1 MLRWRGLPI
10 QLFILTILPLTLLL
24 LGIAFGSLFLHQQS
38 MRRLVGERD
47 ERATRAAASAISEQL
62 QHRAAVTRSLA
73 LRAADLGNPQ
83 HVITDALFLLPDF
96 DGGIALYDQS
106 GLLAT
111 SNDSAT
117 WEETVVP
124 QQLAISAAPP
134 NTAEFSGPFTN
145 PLIGQ
150 ETILVTSTTPDGI
163 TAAGAFSPASLAAKA
178 LADLFVSDDKAS
190 AVVTD
195 ANGRLLFQTGDLHE
209 PGSDLNSYAGVA
221 DALNG
226 ESGTIYVSDDASSDG
241 EEQVIAFSSIPPL
254 NWALVIKEPWQEV
267 ADPLLRA
274 TELAPLILAPVL
286 IVALIG
292 LLFGL
297 RQIVQPLQSLERK
310 AAELGW
316 GDYEA
321 IEESVGGINEIQR
334 LQTELIHMAHKVQVA
349 QQSLRGYLGAVT
361 AGQEEERRRLARDLH
376 DDTIQALIALNQ
388 RIQLAQ
394 ISATGEPAAGQLAEM
409 QQMAEQTIGDLRR
422 LTRDLRPIYL
432 EDLGLVTALD
442 MLARDASQ
450 TLNIPVDFRVSGR
463 ERRLPPEIELALY
476 RIGQEGLSNVA
487 RHARASCAQIQL
499 DFGADITTLSIQDDG
514 RGFTLPESPAEMTG
528 SGHFGLLGI
537 QERAELMGARLLI
550 ESAPGEGTRLT
561 IALPTVP
568 SDA

>member
-62 QHRAAVTRSLA
+62 QHRAAAARSLA

-83 HVITDALFLLPDF
+83 HVIADALFLLPDF
-96 DGGIALYDQS
+96 DGGIALYDES

-111 SNDSAT
+111 SNASAT
-117 WEETVVP
+117 WEQTIVP
-124 QQLAISAAPP
+124 QQLAISAGPS

-145 PLIGQ
+145 PLDGQ
-150 ETILVTSTTPDGI
+150 KMILVTATTPDGI

-178 LADLFVSDDKAS
+178 LADLFVSGDKAS
-190 AVVTD
+190 AMITD
-195 ANGRLLFQTGDLHE
+195 ANGKLLFQTGDLHE
-209 PGSDLNSYAGVA
+209 PGSDLNNYAGVA
-221 DALNG
+221 DALSG
-226 ESGTIYVSDDASSDG
+226 ESGTIYTSDDASFDG

-297 RQIVQPLQSLERK
+297 RQIIQPLQSLERK

-321 IEESVGGINEIQR
+321 IEEPVGGINEIQR
-334 LQTELIHMAHKVQVA
+334 LQTELIHMAHKVQIA

-361 AGQEEERRRLARDLH
+361 AAQEEERRRLARDLH

-394 ISATGEPAAGQLAEM
+394 LSTSGEPAARQLAEM

-442 MLARDASQ
+442 MLARDTSQ
-450 TLNIPVDFRVSGR
+450 TLNIQVDFRVSGR
-463 ERRLPPEIELALY
+463 ERRLSPEIELALY

-487 RHARASCAQIQL
+487 RHAQASCAQIQL
-499 DFGADITTLSIQDDG
+499 DFSADTTTLSIQDDG

-537 QERAELMGARLLI
+537 QERAE
-550 ESAPGEGTRLT
+550 
-561 IALPTVP
+561 
-568 SDA
+568 